1 MMLPEEFGGA
11 GFGPEITAAVIERI
25 AQGNASVAVT
35 LEGHFKTLDQ
45 FLKYGTSALK
55 AKYFPT
61 AGERIFAFSMT
72 EASGGSNPMGIQ
84 TTAVRQGDGW
94 LLNGNKV
101 MITNGGLAE
110 VYAVL
115 AKTAPDELS
124 VFVVD
129 KDMPGFQFGK
139 QEDFIGLRGTPVGE
153 IVLTDVYVPADNLLG
168 KVGDGPMLG
177 DSAHDDARILMGA
190 VLSGIMTHA
199 LNLSVTYAKE
209 RKALD
214 VPIGQLQII
223 QHKLANIAMSR
234 DTTQLLY
241 ERAAYLKATQ
251 QPYSEAAT
259 MTKAYGSRTAV
270 AAGDDALQIYGG
282 YGYSREYPL
291 AHLIAD
297 ARALE
302 IAEGTVEKMESAI
315 ALAELGKA

>member
-124 VFVVD
+124 VLSLIRTC
-129 KDMPGFQFGK
+129 P
-139 QEDFIGLRGTPVGE
+139 DF
-153 IVLTDVYVPADNLLG
+153 NLG
-168 KVGDGPMLG
+168 SKK
-177 DSAHDDARILMGA
+177 IL
-190 VLSGIMTHA
+190 L
-199 LNLSVTYAKE
+199 
-209 RKALD
+209 
-214 VPIGQLQII
+214 
-223 QHKLANIAMSR
+223 
-234 DTTQLLY
+234 
-241 ERAAYLKATQ
+241 
-251 QPYSEAAT
+251 
-259 MTKAYGSRTAV
+259 AYG
-270 AAGDDALQIYGG
+270 GHQ
-282 YGYSREYPL
+282 L
-291 AHLIAD
+291 AKLC
-297 ARALE
+297 
-302 IAEGTVEKMESAI
+302 
-315 ALAELGKA
+315 